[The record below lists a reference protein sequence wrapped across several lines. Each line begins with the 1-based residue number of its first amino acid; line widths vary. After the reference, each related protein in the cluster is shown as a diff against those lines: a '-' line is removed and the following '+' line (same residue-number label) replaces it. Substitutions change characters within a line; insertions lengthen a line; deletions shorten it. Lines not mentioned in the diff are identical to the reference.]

1 MVQRNRGKGDAHH
14 PGAQRLGGKLLKAQ
28 IADPEPRETHRQ
40 RHGYSGLVSSRLMTR
55 IRNRSSS
62 TTMKCSLSSVYS

>member
-1 MVQRNRGKGDAHH
+1 MVQRNRSKGDAHH
-14 PGAQRLGGKLLKAQ
+14 SGAQRLGGKLLKAQ